1 VVLTSVV
8 GGPFDAGAG
17 PTVVMDPFVVRGDAD
32 PAHALGYA
40 PIADTSLRAAR
51 GPTADLALLPGM
63 LLQPGLGDFD
73 PPRLAVRGGGLNS
86 APSGRGL
93 LILVDDLPGT
103 RADGSFH
110 SGLLNPFA
118 VAHVTLQ
125 PGTAAGAPALGGM
138 LRMVSSM
145 ETPPPTGFRSQFAVG
160 SYGYVAL
167 AAQTAMN
174 GVDAALFVADSAG
187 WRPHSDQQRLFV
199 QLGVEVAA
207 APASG
212 SLRLGIEH
220 SALRYAVAGPLT
232 SAALY
237 ADPRQLSAVVQRDM
251 PYRNS
256 SYTQASAFWQ
266 RTAASA
272 NHQLGWSLAQVADDF
287 QQLQPNGVRAS
298 RGVESALVWQHARSF
313 THGMSDHFLRSRLLI
328 LAGRGIEDRWRNDA
342 GSRGLYL
349 GALRTAAHTAVLTVE
364 DRWRLAPRLRIDAAL
379 GIQHTRRAI
388 APLSASVPVGL
399 PPAVDLAID
408 GVSWLPR
415 FELGYDS
422 AAYGTWFAR
431 WSRAQEAPGFAELV
445 TAGGNPNLPVIS
457 VQPLA
462 DQRATTLECGWVR
475 HGQLPAFAGAA
486 VYEARVTAFHS
497 LWHNEWLRLAYT
509 HGSALGTV
517 NAGPTVHQGV
527 ESAVRVTW
535 QLPVGWRVAAWLIHT
550 WTDCRFERDPIYQRN
565 RLAGIPPHVGGAGL
579 RVAAGDR
586 WSAALRLD
594 GFWGATFV
602 DYANSLAY
610 AGHGQLHGEWQLAL
624 GAGWHVDVQWLNI
637 TGRRSVAGTAGV
649 LDLVRNP
656 AATAVFL
663 PTPPR
668 AIRLTVGRTW

>member
-1 VVLTSVV
+1 VVLTAVV
-8 GGPFDAGAG
+8 GGPFDEGAG
-17 PTVVMDPFVVRGDAD
+17 PTVVMDAFVVRGDAD
-32 PAHALGYA
+32 PVYALGFP
-40 PIADTSLRAAR
+40 PIADTSFRTAR

-63 LLQPGLGDFD
+63 LLQPALGDFD

-93 LILVDDLPGT
+93 LIMVDDLPVT
-103 RADGSFH
+103 RADGIFH

-118 VAHVTLQ
+118 AAQVTLQ

-138 LRMVSSM
+138 LRMVSGVQ
-145 ETPPPTGFRSQFAVG
+145 TAPQDTLRSQLAVG
-160 SYGYVAL
+160 SHGYAAA
-167 AAQTAMN
+167 AAQAAMN
-174 GVDAALFVADSAG
+174 GVDTALFVADSTG

-199 QLGVEVAA
+199 QLGFEVAA

-237 ADPRQLSAVVQRDM
+237 ADPRQLSTVVQRDM
-251 PYRNS
+251 PYRES
-256 SYTQASAFWQ
+256 YYTQASAFWQ
-266 RTAASA
+266 RTVGVAS
-272 NHQLGWSLAQVADDF
+272 HQLGWSLAQVADDF
-287 QQLQPNGVRAS
+287 RQLRPNGVRAS
-298 RGVESALVWQHARSF
+298 RGFESALVWQQARPF
-313 THGMSDHFLRSRLLI
+313 TLGVSDHLLRSRLLI
-328 LAGRGIEDRWRNDA
+328 LAGRGVEDRWRNDA

-349 GALRTAAHTAVLTVE
+349 GSLRTAAHTAVLTVE
-364 DRWRLAPRLRIDAAL
+364 DRWQPSPRLRIDAAL

-399 PPAVDLAID
+399 PPVDDLAID

-415 FELGYDS
+415 FEIGYNS
-422 AAYGTWFAR
+422 PAGGTWFVR
-431 WSRAQEAPGFAELV
+431 WSRAREAPGFAELV
-445 TAGGNPNLPVIS
+445 TAGSNPNLPVIS

-462 DQRATTLECGWVR
+462 DQRAITFEFGWMR

-486 VYEARVTAFHS
+486 VYEARVTAFHGV
-497 LWHNEWLRLAYT
+497 WHNEWLRLADT

-527 ESAVRVTW
+527 ETAARVTW
-535 QLPVGWRVAAWLIHT
+535 QLPVGWSVAAWLIHT

-565 RLAGIPPHVGGAGL
+565 RLAGIPPHVGGVGL

-624 GAGWHVDVQWLNI
+624 GAGWRLDVQGLNI